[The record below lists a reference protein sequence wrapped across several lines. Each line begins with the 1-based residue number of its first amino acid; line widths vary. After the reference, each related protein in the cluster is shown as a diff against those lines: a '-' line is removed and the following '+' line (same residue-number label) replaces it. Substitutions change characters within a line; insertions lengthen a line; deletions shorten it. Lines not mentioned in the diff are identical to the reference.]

1 MEITL
6 KPVSHPELDDIVI
19 VNGLF
24 HVGRSEPPFSDY
36 PEALIESL
44 SRRHARIFMQDSTPY
59 IADLGS
65 SNGTNVNGKP
75 LKEAPSQLQHGDLID
90 FAGDLSFHVSLA
102 SEASDERTRLVKPP
116 PGIHL
121 SMSSQNTSVDSIL
134 VSEFP
139 FLISKDSEVFS
150 KYKELVPEELG
161 FLSRRHAH
169 IYEQNGGLYIEDLG
183 STNGTFLNGKRIN
196 EQKKTLSSGDLIGL
210 GGEYFVFKLS
220 IKKSTTEEGSDK
232 ISQTLSNLQASGQH
246 TTFISTATSFLDI
259 FCVEE
264 EAKKDNPQDEGSQS
278 KEEADQNNK
287 ETEQEKAVPL
297 SRYRRIK
304 GFFHQ
309 LRGALKDDADAIPHR
324 RGILA
329 GLVLLV
335 SVISAAWYLTNK
347 DQRQIEFLCEE
358 KNYAACIKS
367 ADSYLAEHEDEKGT
381 VSELATEALLKSLVP
396 DWINAVKKN
405 DEAAAKLLLDE
416 SRSLSSHHPEGQKI
430 IGLLDRVATLKVF
443 IHKRGGPEGKI
454 QIYKD
459 EETITKL
466 VEEWRVNSDTDRRMM
481 AKVVEHVPEFE
492 SLRGQ
497 VFSGLRHL
505 RNDKSLY
512 IAAIE
517 SFKSGL
523 KDKLA
528 SGEKDFLKEI
538 DRFSSRFPRVSGLE
552 LLRDDAEKYTQ
563 LQQGKAG
570 GDLLDR
576 LQTYQDLS
584 FQTPL
589 FESKLE
595 QLKEENLPPEAIAER
610 FLDAQKLWQDGMVV
624 DAVTALKEIDD
635 EGWVKDAQAIVQRYE
650 DIASRYQELGGKQRA
665 DDYQGQLFAFH
676 GSLDADKDRFFLAA
690 IEGEF
695 VKYRDTSKAQADQL
709 IETAA
714 EGLNRYRNS
723 GGIQSLQRL
732 EEKITKG
739 FKAQSSLLSRINGQ
753 ITQVQQVYKVLKLE
767 LKPDQ
772 KSLCKS
778 VEQEIGLQRS
788 ALKDLS
794 SVLSS
799 EILNS
804 KLKLLA
810 EP

>member
-24 HVGRSEPPFSDY
+24 HVGRLEQPFSDY

-65 SNGTNVNGKP
+65 SNGTNINGKP

-102 SEASDERTRLVKPP
+102 SEASDERTRLVTQP

-121 SMSSQNTSVDSIL
+121 SMSSENTSVDSIL

-139 FLISKDSEVFS
+139 FLISKDSEAFS

-183 STNGTFLNGKRIN
+183 STNGTFLNGERIN
-196 EQKKTLSSGDLIGL
+196 EHKKILSSGDLIGL
-210 GGEYFVFKLS
+210 GGEYFVFKLG
-220 IKKSTTEEGSDK
+220 IKKSVTEGSDN

-264 EAKKDNPQDEGSQS
+264 ESNKEVLQDEQSQADKNSDQDS
-278 KEEADQNNK
+278 KKLA
-287 ETEQEKAVPL
+287 QEKAGPL

-304 GFFHQ
+304 GFLHQ
-309 LRGALKDDADAIPHR
+309 LRGVLKDDTDTVPHR

-329 GLVLLV
+329 GLVLLLV
-335 SVISAAWYLTNK
+335 SIGSVWYLANMDK
-347 DQRQIEFLCEE
+347 RQIESLCEE
-358 KNYAACIKS
+358 KNYVACIKS
-367 ADSYLAEHEDEKGT
+367 ADGYLADHEDEKGT
-381 VSELATEALLKSLVP
+381 ISELTTEALLKSLVP
-396 DWINAVKKN
+396 DWITAIKKN
-405 DEAAAKLLLDE
+405 DVAAAKLLLDK
-416 SRSLSSHHPEGQKI
+416 SRSLSSHHLEGQKI
-430 IGLLDRVATLKVF
+430 IGFLDRVTTLNMF
-443 IHKRGGPEGKI
+443 IHQRGGPEGKI

-459 EETITKL
+459 EDTITKL
-466 VEEWRVNSDTDRRMM
+466 VEEWRVNSDADRRMM

-492 SLRGQ
+492 TIRGQ
-497 VFSGLRHL
+497 VFSEVRHL

-512 IAAIE
+512 VAAIE
-517 SFKSGL
+517 SFKSNL
-523 KDKLA
+523 KDKLD
-528 SGEKDFLKEI
+528 SGDKGFLKEI

-552 LLRDDAEKYTQ
+552 LLRDDAGKYKQ

-570 GDLLDR
+570 GDLLDS
-576 LQTYQDLS
+576 LQTYQKLS
-584 FQTPL
+584 FHTPL

-595 QLKEENLPPEAIAER
+595 QIKEENLPPKEIAEK
-610 FLDAQKLWQDGMVV
+610 FMKAQKLWQEGMVV
-624 DAVTALKEIDD
+624 DAVTTLKEIDD
-635 EGWVKDAQAIVQRYE
+635 EGWAEGAQVIAKRYE
-650 DIASRYQELGGKQRA
+650 DIASRYQELGGKQHT

-709 IETAA
+709 IKAA
-714 EGLNRYRNS
+714 ADGLNRYRNS

-732 EEKITKG
+732 EGKVTKG
-739 FKAQSSLLSRINGQ
+739 FKAQSSLLSTIYAQ

-767 LKPDQ
+767 LNPEQ
-772 KSLCKS
+772 QSLCKS
-778 VEQEIGLQRS
+778 IEQEIRLQRS